1 MANALSW
8 AGVTSPSSWA
18 STGAGTSG
26 DDPDCT
32 TSGPISSTTDR
43 KRTEGAV
50 GCEFGVGAGVCVGDV
65 GAGATTTAGGSAG
78 ACGSEVPAWTSVGAL
93 GSDWPP
99 AGEVAIAK
107 IGTAEYRRAPTRWTG
122 PIFLAW
128 MTPRGDSQDK
138 FGRYQMAGGKIGDK
152 KWRKIE

>member
-78 ACGSEVPAWTSVGAL
+78 ACGSEVPAWTSVGAAL
-93 GSDWPP
+93 
-99 AGEVAIAK
+99 
-107 IGTAEYRRAPTRWTG
+107 
-122 PIFLAW
+122 
-128 MTPRGDSQDK
+128 RGGYHQQLNTQGV
-138 FGRYQMAGGKIGDK
+138 GRYLLGGRLSKGYMELNHILG
-152 KWRKIE
+152 RTG